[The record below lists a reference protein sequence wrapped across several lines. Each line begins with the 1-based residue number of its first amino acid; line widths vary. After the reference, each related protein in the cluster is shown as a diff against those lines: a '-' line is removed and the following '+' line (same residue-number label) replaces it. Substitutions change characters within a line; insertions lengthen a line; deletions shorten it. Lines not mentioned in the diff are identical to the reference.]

1 MAQTP
6 VIKNSIYSREQLE
19 QVVADILAESKKQ
32 GATASEAAVSI
43 ESGLSVTARMGEVET
58 VEHNHD
64 KGLGVTVYVGQRKG
78 SASTSDFGSAAIRD
92 TVAAACRIARYT
104 AEDEYAGLAD
114 AALMAKEI
122 PDLDLTHPWEITAEQ
137 AIDIALDCEGA
148 ARSFDMRITNSE
160 GASVSSHQSFRVY
173 GNSHGFIGAYG
184 GTRHSL
190 SCSVIATGLGEQD
203 GNMQRDYWY
212 SSARHASELEAPD
225 IVGHKAAERTVK
237 RLDARRIKTCS
248 VPVLFSS
255 DVAGGLIGSFLGAIR
270 GGAQYR
276 RSSFLL
282 DALGEQIF
290 PEFMQIDERPR
301 LLRGN
306 NSAPF
311 DREGVATQDR
321 AFIVDGRLQ
330 SYVLD
335 SYSARRLGRQTTGNA
350 GGVHNL
356 FVSSGEH
363 DLHGLC
369 REMNTGL
376 LVTELMGQGTNM
388 VTGDYSRG
396 AAGFWV
402 ENGVIQYPVEE
413 VTVAGNMKQMFKDIV
428 AVGNDVDSRG
438 NIRTGSIL
446 ISNMTIA
453 GE

>member
-6 VIKNSIYSREQLE
+6 VIKNSVYSREQLE
-19 QVVADILAESKKQ
+19 GIVADILAEAKAQ
-32 GATASEAAVSI
+32 GATASAAAVSI
-43 ESGLSVTARMGEVET
+43 ESGLSVTARLGEVET
-58 VEHNHD
+58 VEHNLD
-64 KGLGVTVYVGQRKG
+64 KGLGVTIYVGQRKG
-78 SASTSDFGSAAIRD
+78 SASTSDFGGDAIRD

-114 AALMAKEI
+114 AALMAQQI
-122 PDLDLTHPWEITAEQ
+122 PDLDLTHPWNITAEQ
-137 AIDIALDCEGA
+137 AIEIALECEGA
-148 ARSFDMRITNSE
+148 ARSFDARISNSE

-173 GNSHGFIGAYG
+173 GNSHGFVGAYG
-184 GTRHSL
+184 GTRHGL
-190 SCSVIATGLGEQD
+190 SCSVIGAGLGEQD
-203 GNMQRDYWY
+203 ENMQRDYWY
-212 SSARHASELEAPD
+212 TSARQASELEAPA
-225 IVGHKAAERTVK
+225 IVGRKAAERTVK
-237 RLDARRIKTCS
+237 RLGARRIKTGNL
-248 VPVLFSS
+248 PVIFSA

-282 DALGEQIF
+282 DALGEQVF
-290 PEFMQIDERPR
+290 PAFMQIDERPH

-306 NSAPF
+306 SSTPF
-311 DREGVATQDR
+311 DSEGVATQDR

-330 SYVLD
+330 SYILD

-369 REMNTGL
+369 REMGTGL
-376 LVTELMGQGTNM
+376 LVTELMGQGANM

-402 ENGVIQYPVEE
+402 EKGVIQYPVEE

-438 NIRTGSIL
+438 NIRTGSIF

>member
-1 MAQTP
+1 MAQMP

-19 QVVADILAESKKQ
+19 NVVADILAEARAQ
-32 GATASEAAVSI
+32 GATAAEAAVSI
-43 ESGLSVTARMGEVET
+43 ESGLSVTARLGEVET

-64 KGLGVTVYVGQRKG
+64 KGLGVTVYVGQVKG
-78 SASTSDFGSAAIRD
+78 SASTSDFADAAIKD

-104 AEDEYAGLAD
+104 AADEYAGLAD
-114 AALMAKEI
+114 AALMARDV

-137 AIDIALDCEGA
+137 AIELALECEAA
-148 ARSFDMRITNSE
+148 ARSFDERISNSE

-173 GNSHGFIGAYG
+173 GNSHGFVGAYG
-184 GTRHSL
+184 GTRHGL
-190 SCSVIATGLGEQD
+190 SCSVLAEQD

-212 SSARHASELEAPD
+212 TSARHPGELEAPD
-225 IVGHKAAERTVK
+225 LVGRKAAERTIK
-237 RLDARRIKTCS
+237 RLGARRIKTCN
-248 VPVLFSS
+248 VPVLFASE
-255 DVAGGLIGSFLGAIR
+255 VAGGLIGSFLGAIR
-270 GGAQYR
+270 GGSQYR

-282 DALGEQIF
+282 DALGEQVF
-290 PEFMQIDERPR
+290 PTFMQIEERPR
-301 LLRGN
+301 LLRGSS
-306 NSAPF
+306 SAPF

-356 FVSSGEH
+356 FISSGEH

-369 REMNTGL
+369 REMGTGL

-428 AVGNDVDSRG
+428 AVGNDVDKRG

-446 ISNMTIA
+446 ISNMTVA